1 METVVITGGSG
12 LIGNHLAKLLV
23 EEDYKVILLSRTP
36 DKTKGVLIFDLQDG
50 TQPQVKLK
58 KKLLK
63 KPIIL
68 YIWLEKILVQK
79 MDVFPKE
86 GNRK

>member
-58 KKLLK
+58 KAIEEADY
-63 KPIIL
+63 IIHL
-68 YIWLEKILVQK
+68 AGENIGAKDGRLPER
-79 MDVFPKE
+79 
-86 GNRK
+86 RK